1 MSAAVSF
8 FVYED
13 YLVSGYKS
21 DQLSF
26 KESMA
31 LVNSSRKNSSDNLD
45 NPINMGGTSGSSEML
60 VAGKPIT
67 PFGCCGKNWC
77 FGLKFVIP
85 ISFPLPSCLVA
96 SYITVGW
103 SDFSL

>member
-1 MSAAVSF
+1 MGYPDAYDECCCWF
-8 FVYED
+8 LFVCED

-45 NPINMGGTSGSSEML
+45 NPINMGGTSGCSEML
-60 VAGKPIT
+60 VARKPIT
-67 PFGCCGKNWC
+67 PFGCGKNWR
-77 FGLKFVIP
+77 FGL
-85 ISFPLPSCLVA
+85 
-96 SYITVGW
+96 
-103 SDFSL
+103 